1 VSEQSR
7 QLRLVISGYYGFG
20 NLGDEAVLAGLLTG
34 IRTLTPGVSVVVLSA
49 DPSATSAVYDVEA
62 VDRGSLPQ
70 IWHALREADGLL
82 SGGGSLL
89 QDVTSRRSIYY
100 YLSVMAVARICRR
113 PYCLYGQGIGPIQRN
128 WARRMTRF
136 ILDGSCGV
144 WVRDEASLRL
154 VTELCARPAV
164 LSLAGDPAF
173 LLPPLVGEEEHTVSG
188 SPRWVIAVRSW
199 QAESVWWPNLVE
211 ALGRAAVK
219 TGASLLFLPMHRGF
233 DSELSSRTARRLR
246 KDFGLSAELSEIV
259 SVHQARRLL
268 SDAHLVIGMRLHALI
283 MGAAEGTPGVAI
295 SYDPK
300 VEAFASEAGLPWI
313 SLQPL
318 HTASGA
324 ERLYQMIIAAWQ
336 ARSDIRSRLRQHA
349 KLRQEA
355 AKEGLEAALRA
366 VGMTS

>member
-1 VSEQSR
+1 MR
-7 QLRLVISGYYGFG
+7 QPAADLH
-20 NLGDEAVLAGLLTG
+20 AVGRWLAE
-34 IRTLTPGVSVVVLSA
+34 RWRKSS
-49 DPSATSAVYDVEA
+49 
-62 VDRGSLPQ
+62 
-70 IWHALREADGLL
+70 
-82 SGGGSLL
+82 
-89 QDVTSRRSIYY
+89 QDVINVGTTTICPSWLRPGSVAYCIAFMVKNRSHSEE
-100 YLSVMAVARICRR
+100 LGRHD
-113 PYCLYGQGIGPIQRN
+113 P
-128 WARRMTRF
+128 F
-136 ILDGSCGV
+136 HLDGSCGV
-144 WVRDEASLRL
+144 CDEASLRL
-154 VTELCARPAV
+154 SPNLRSTRGPVVGR
-164 LSLAGDPAF
+164 DPAF
-173 LLPPLVGEEEHTVSG
+173 RCRPWWGREHTVSG
-188 SPRWVIAVRSW
+188 SPRWKRCVPGRLNQCGGPIWLRLRS
-199 QAESVWWPNLVE
+199 
-211 ALGRAAVK
+211 AAVG
-219 TGASLLFLPMHRGF
+219 TTQLLLPIPGF

-355 AKEGLEAALRA
+355 